1 MMSNFYSATST
12 KLSTFLLQV
21 LLVIGLG
28 FSFSVSAT
36 YPEKPIKLIVPFS
49 PGGGTDLVARTV
61 AEGMSRDLNQSVVVE
76 NKPGAGTVIGT
87 DYVVKSAPD
96 GYTLIVATFA
106 QAVNPS
112 LIKNMPYV
120 ASRDL
125 IPVAMVGNSPNVL
138 VVLPNSEFKSIAD
151 VIAYAK
157 KNPGKLT
164 YASQGNGTSAH
175 LAGEL
180 FTSLAQVEMVHIPYK
195 GASQAITDL
204 LGGQVSMSFATASAA
219 ANLVGAGKLRAL
231 AVTTK
236 ERSAG
241 WPKTPTMIEAGVK
254 DYYMESWYG
263 IFAPVGTPKEIVDRL
278 NKAVLQSTKT
288 SYFST
293 RLADEGLMAKPGSPE
308 SFGQYVANEE
318 ARWQKIIQN
327 AKIKLD

>member
-1 MMSNFYSATST
+1 MI
-12 KLSTFLLQV
+12 KLFSHRLQIVFLSILSIAAV
-21 LLVIGLG
+21 AN
-28 FSFSVSAT
+28 AT

-61 AEGMSRDLNQSVVVE
+61 AEGMSRDLNQSVIVE

-87 DYVVKSAPD
+87 DYVVKSPAD

-112 LIKNMPYV
+112 LIKNLPYN

-138 VVLPNSEFKSIAD
+138 VVLPNSEFKSVAD

-195 GASQAITDL
+195 GASQAITDV

-219 ANLVGAGKLRAL
+219 ANLVGGGKLKAL

-236 ERSAG
+236 ERSTS

-263 IFAPVGTPKEIVDRL
+263 IFAPVGTPKEVVERL
-278 NKAVLQSTKT
+278 NKAVLQATKT
-288 SYFST
+288 NYFST
-293 RLADEGLMAKPGSPE
+293 RLSEEGLMAKPGSPE
-308 SFGQYVANEE
+308 SFGQYVASEE

>member
-1 MMSNFYSATST
+1 MIRFFSQSW
-12 KLSTFLLQV
+12 KILVLG
-21 LLVIGLG
+21 LLVI
-28 FSFSVSAT
+28 VQVAYAT

-61 AEGMSRDLNQSVVVE
+61 AEGMSRDLNQAVIVE

-87 DYVVKSAPD
+87 DYVAKSTPD

-112 LIKNMPYV
+112 LIKNLPYN

-138 VVLPNSEFKSIAD
+138 VVLPNSEFKSVTD

-180 FTSLAQVEMVHIPYK
+180 FTSLAQVDMVHIPYK
-195 GASQAITDL
+195 GASQAITDV
-204 LGGQVSMSFATASAA
+204 LGGQFGELLFEFFFFCHGYAIFFSGENLVVRLSVEPRTYNQRPFATGSGFKACECA
-219 ANLVGAGKLRAL
+219 LR
-231 AVTTK
+231 
-236 ERSAG
+236 
-241 WPKTPTMIEAGVK
+241 
-254 DYYMESWYG
+254 
-263 IFAPVGTPKEIVDRL
+263 
-278 NKAVLQSTKT
+278 
-288 SYFST
+288 
-293 RLADEGLMAKPGSPE
+293 
-308 SFGQYVANEE
+308 
-318 ARWQKIIQN
+318 
-327 AKIKLD
+327 